1 MSQSDGGDAFT
12 STSSQSWFSRIG
24 SAFSGLLVGI
34 VLIPAAGW
42 LLFWNEGRAV
52 QTARSLTEGAGLVQ
66 TVSADRPDPA
76 NQGRL
81 VHVAGPVRIAQL
93 PVDQELNVSPPAG
106 SLRLIRR
113 VEMFQWVEETRSE
126 TRTRLGGGTETVTTS
141 TYRRDW
147 HEGRVDSGRFRQPDG
162 HQNPQ
167 LRYGDRSF
175 TAEGV
180 TLGGFRLAAGQLEGL
195 SADEA
200 VTLPG
205 GGATRFIGYDPSA
218 PAVGDLRITWRVARP
233 DGLSVIGA
241 QQGDGFAPFATRAG
255 DRLLMVRGGNLP
267 AAAMFQQAKDDNA
280 LMTWLLRLGG
290 VVLMFAGWAMVF
302 NPLKVLSDV
311 IPPLGAVVGFGT
323 GALAMVLTALVAP
336 VVIAVAWLV
345 YRPLVGIVIL
355 VVGAA
360 IAFGIARLR
369 RGRRL
374 AAQPA

>member
-1 MSQSDGGDAFT
+1 MSQSDGGDVFT
-12 STSSQSWFSRIG
+12 STSSKSWFSRLG
-24 SAFSGLLVGI
+24 GAFTGLLVGI
-34 VLIPAAGW
+34 VLIPLAGW

-66 TVSADRPDPA
+66 SVSADRPDPA
-76 NQGRL
+76 NQGL
-81 VHVAGPVRIAQL
+81 LIHVAGPARSARL
-93 PVDQELNVSPPAG
+93 PTDQELDVSPPAG
-106 SLRLIRR
+106 SLRLVRQ
-113 VEMFQWVEETRSE
+113 VEMYQWIEESRSE

-141 TYRRDW
+141 SYHREWR
-147 HEGRVDSGRFRQPDG
+147 EGRVDSGRFRQPDG
-162 HQNPQ
+162 HRNPQ
-167 LRYGDRSF
+167 PRYGDRSF
-175 TAEGV
+175 AAEGV
-180 TLGGFRLAAGQLEGL
+180 TLGGFRLAPGQLDGL
-195 SADEA
+195 PADEA
-200 VTLPG
+200 VTLPDG
-205 GGATRFIGYDPSA
+205 QATRFIGRDPDE

-255 DRLLMVRGGNLP
+255 DRLLMVRGGSLP
-267 AAAMFQQAKDDNA
+267 ASEMFQQAQDDNA
-280 LMTWLLRLGG
+280 LMTWLVRLLG
-290 VVLMFAGWAMVF
+290 VILMFAGWALVF

-323 GALAMVLTALVAP
+323 GALALVLTALVAP

-345 YRPLVGIVIL
+345 YRPLVGIAIL

-369 RGRRL
+369 RGRRP